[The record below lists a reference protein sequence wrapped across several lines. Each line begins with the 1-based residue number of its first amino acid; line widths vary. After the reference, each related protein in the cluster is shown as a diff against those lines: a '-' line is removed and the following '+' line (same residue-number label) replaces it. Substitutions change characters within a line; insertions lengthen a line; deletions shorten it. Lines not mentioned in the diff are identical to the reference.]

1 MFQAKTFIWK
11 LAETET
17 KALGRAFEEGGS
29 LVETSKLFLYFSI
42 VASSTQVCYQ
52 ILAHL
57 HLSKQCYYILHFKE
71 RPQDSR
77 QPLAFFLCLIL

>member
-57 HLSKQCYYILHFKE
+57 HLSKQCCYI
-71 RPQDSR
+71 
-77 QPLAFFLCLIL
+77 